1 MIIFKITFT
10 LLILLIMLGLT
21 GFSIWGRDGKNADTW
36 YKVAIISFQGA
47 TIIAMIGVLS
57 IIWCNDSIG

>member
-10 LLILLIMLGLT
+10 LLILMLGLT
-21 GFSIWGRDGKNADTW
+21 GFSICGRDGKNADAW

-47 TIIAMIGVLS
+47 TIVAMIGVLS

>member
-1 MIIFKITFT
+1 MIIFKLTFT

-21 GFSIWGRDGKNADTW
+21 GFSIWGRDGKNADAW
-36 YKVAIISFQGA
+36 HKAAIISFQA
-47 TIIAMIGVLS
+47 ASIVAMIGVLC